1 MFILS
6 EAQRSRRFNS
16 KQSIERPGWRNR
28 QTRQLE
34 GLVSFGRC
42 WFDSSLGQYS
52 PLEGERVGKEQKLSD
67 GEQRGFAIG
76 RVASIDALR
85 GFDMFWIIGGSAIF
99 RGLAAAWDN
108 PVTRIIQQQLEHV
121 PWKGFHF
128 EDLIMPLFLFI
139 VGAAMPFAF
148 NKRLARGDTKRQLYF
163 RIIRRVIILWIFGMM
178 AQGRLLEYD
187 LSKLRIYTNTLQA
200 IAAGYLISSII
211 MLNMKIIWQ
220 IVTTAGLMLLF
231 WALMTWVPVPGYVAG
246 VLEPDANLALYLEKL
261 IMGRFGGGS
270 SSYTWILSSITFG
283 ATVMLG
289 AMAGHLLRSQKSQ
302 TAKTLWLFGL
312 GVGCLVLGLV
322 WHIWSPIVKHIWTSS
337 FVLFSGG
344 LCYLLLAL
352 FYLVIDVWGFKKWA
366 FGFVVIGMNAIAV
379 YMSIQLFNFRHIGNI
394 FVGGLEK
401 WLGPWNDFVQ
411 AIAAFV
417 VIWLI
422 LWWMYRKKTFIKV

>member
-1 MFILS
+1 
-6 EAQRSRRFNS
+6 
-16 KQSIERPGWRNR
+16 
-28 QTRQLE
+28 
-34 GLVSFGRC
+34 
-42 WFDSSLGQYS
+42 
-52 PLEGERVGKEQKLSD
+52 
-67 GEQRGFAIG
+67 
-76 RVASIDALR
+76 
-85 GFDMFWIIGGSAIF
+85 
-99 RGLAAAWDN
+99 
-108 PVTRIIQQQLEHV
+108 
-121 PWKGFHF
+121 
-128 EDLIMPLFLFI
+128 MPLFLFI